1 MTATDKRPRGR
12 PPVMSPEVRR
22 DRVFTA
28 LDSVFEREGLEGLTM
43 NAVAAEA
50 GMSKRTLYHLFGDRD
65 ALFHA
70 YMERI
75 RSDYIR
81 PLDSGDLEL
90 PFAERVRRLLAPV
103 ARNRRSGLPV
113 AVLRMAIAGAET
125 QPQLARTCLER
136 GVARDRQSIR
146 VELDRA
152 VARGEAVIS
161 DTRMAAELLEA
172 MVRPAILDVL
182 LDPEGRISVEAM
194 RHRFEFGL
202 EMFLRGVCARKD

>member
-1 MTATDKRPRGR
+1 
-12 PPVMSPEVRR
+12 MSPEVRR
-22 DRVFTA
+22 ERVFTA

-81 PLDSGDLEL
+81 PLDPGDLEL
-90 PFAERVRRLLAPV
+90 PFAERLRRLLAPV

-146 VELDRA
+146 AELDRA
-152 VARGEAVIS
+152 VARGEAVIP

-182 LDPEGRISVEAM
+182 LDPERRIPVEAM

-202 EMFLRGVCARKD
+202 EMFLRGVCAREN